1 MIRLFRHYIQRSL
14 FVLGTVEALVL
25 LGSIYPG
32 VSVDIFGFNPTEK
45 RLVGAV
51 WPKAAAYTVLVM
63 VSMSG
68 VGLYQRGLRDELR
81 GLVFRIIVAFL
92 VATLILSV
100 VLPFFPRLSIGR
112 AALTT
117 SITALFGIC
126 LFRGVVLRYGDGHMF
141 KRQVLVIGAG
151 QLAQQIKQLRRRSD
165 WRDASLLGVVHLP
178 SEVVLVNET
187 NRFRPKE
194 RLADS

>member
-1 MIRLFRHYIQRSL
+1 
-14 FVLGTVEALVL
+14 
-25 LGSIYPG
+25 
-32 VSVDIFGFNPTEK
+32 
-45 RLVGAV
+45 
-51 WPKAAAYTVLVM
+51 
-63 VSMSG
+63 
-68 VGLYQRGLRDELR
+68 
-81 GLVFRIIVAFL
+81 
-92 VATLILSV
+92 
-100 VLPFFPRLSIGR
+100 
-112 AALTT
+112 
-117 SITALFGIC
+117 
-126 LFRGVVLRYGDGHMF
+126 MF